1 MAELVDIFI
10 GRQPIFDRQKQV
22 YAYELLFRANTDHN
36 EAVILE
42 PDVATAQVM
51 MNLFGDMGLKNV
63 VGERKAFINFTEAML
78 LNENRPFFPR
88 NQVVIEVLEDVKVS
102 VNLIAALKKLRKLG
116 YRIALDDYI
125 FNPELAELEQYA
137 DLIKVEIL
145 DVPPIDLARHVPRLK
160 SQGVRLLAEK
170 VETQQ
175 QYDFCHQLGFD
186 FFQGY
191 FFSKPTIIKGRSL
204 PPSRLAIIQLMSQ
217 VYDPNIDMKT
227 LAETISRDV
236 SLSQKLLK
244 FATTQGGQY
253 QVTSIQDVVLRFGLN
268 RLQSWTS
275 LLMLSGT
282 KDKPPELF
290 RTALIRAK
298 FCELVGR
305 QASDFSQDS
314 YFTVGLFSCL
324 DALMDQSLDDLLK
337 ELNFERSIKQ
347 ALLEEH
353 GSLGVALKAVKA
365 IEQGQTD
372 FELPK
377 KLTPS
382 ELSRLY
388 LLAMEFS
395 QNMDLGA

>member
-160 SQGVRLLAEK
+160 SQGIRLLAEK

-204 PPSRLAIIQLMSQ
+204 PPSRLAIIRLMSQ

-305 QASDFSQDS
+305 QANDFSQDS